1 MLKLFAFAAAFRGQ
15 NMNKWWSFQHKN
27 PSEMKRSFSHDRG
40 TISNGDESGFSY
52 WGMLRGG
59 AIIPPIQCSSK
70 PNVLNEHP
78 PPNQQRSL
86 FSPKSRNF
94 SIGFVLS
101 APIVTG
107 EMKLTHR
114 IAIRATWGT
123 IVKLHILRWNETGI
137 QRKDRFS
144 LKILANFD
152 KRGLGYFGEV
162 ALRGAET
169 FELKMN
175 YFPK

>member
-52 WGMLRGG
+52 WGMPG
-59 AIIPPIQCSSK
+59 AALSRLSMPLQAECCEWAEQPP
-70 PNVLNEHP
+70 
-78 PPNQQRSL
+78 QRSL

-123 IVKLHILRWNETGI
+123 IVKLHILRSNEMKLEFKG
-137 QRKDRFS
+137 
-144 LKILANFD
+144 KIDFLWKFWQILIKEDWATLA
-152 KRGLGYFGEV
+152 RLLCAGRRL
-162 ALRGAET
+162 LS
-169 FELKMN
+169 
-175 YFPK
+175 

>member
-114 IAIRATWGT
+114 ICDLPCNPHGGQLWNCIFYDEMKLEFRGKIDFLWKFWQILIKEDWAT
-123 IVKLHILRWNETGI
+123 
-137 QRKDRFS
+137 
-144 LKILANFD
+144 LA
-152 KRGLGYFGEV
+152 RLLCAGRRL
-162 ALRGAET
+162 LS
-169 FELKMN
+169 
-175 YFPK
+175 

>member
-52 WGMLRGG
+52 WGMPG
-59 AIIPPIQCSSK
+59 AALSRLSMPLQAECCEWAEQPP
-70 PNVLNEHP
+70 
-78 PPNQQRSL
+78 QRSL

-123 IVKLHILRWNETGI
+123 IVKLHNLRSNETGI

-144 LKILANFD
+144 LEILANFD

>member
-52 WGMLRGG
+52 WGMPG
-59 AIIPPIQCSSK
+59 AALSRLSMPLQAECCEWAEKPP
-70 PNVLNEHP
+70 
-78 PPNQQRSL
+78 QRSL

-107 EMKLTHR
+107 EMKLTYR
-114 IAIRATWGT
+114 IRNPGHMGDNCEIAYFT
-123 IVKLHILRWNETGI
+123 IKWNETGI

-144 LKILANFD
+144 LEILANFD

-162 ALRGAET
+162 ALRGPET